1 MKLQLVRSAT
11 LRLTYAG
18 HLLIIDPYLAPKHSL
33 RSYTG
38 KSPNPLVDLP
48 FPIEQVLAG
57 IEMAVISHLHSD
69 HFDSVAYER
78 VPKDIPVF
86 CQPGDE
92 GFIRGKG
99 FQQVTP
105 VTGSVLWNG
114 ISITRTPGSHGT
126 GHTAEIMGQVSG
138 FVFKAAGEP
147 TLYWTGDTIWYEPV
161 QQVIREHQP
170 EVIVTHSSGAV
181 WGDDPNPIV
190 MDAAQT
196 LAVCQFAPQAAVVA
210 VHLESLD
217 HGQVSRADLQAVSV
231 PQLRIP
237 LDGETLEF

>member
-1 MKLQLVRSAT
+1 M
-11 LRLTYAG
+11 
-18 HLLIIDPYLAPKHSL
+18 
-33 RSYTG
+33 
-38 KSPNPLVDLP
+38 
-48 FPIEQVLAG
+48 
-57 IEMAVISHLHSD
+57 
-69 HFDSVAYER
+69 
-78 VPKDIPVF
+78 
-86 CQPGDE
+86 
-92 GFIRGKG
+92 
-99 FQQVTP
+99 
-105 VTGSVLWNG
+105 
-114 ISITRTPGSHGT
+114 
-126 GHTAEIMGQVSG
+126 
-138 FVFKAAGEP
+138 FKAAGEP